1 MDDFDD
7 IKADALDIEEL
18 DKLIET
24 TMHRAAEAKDVKR
37 LEVVDDFI
45 RNFLIRNKM
54 NRTLAVFQVLSV

>member
-1 MDDFDD
+1 
-7 IKADALDIEEL
+7 
-18 DKLIET
+18 
-24 TMHRAAEAKDVKR
+24 MHRAAEAKDVKR